1 MKSLSLALMLFSLST
16 TASAQTDFAEYY
28 LIEAWAGEYPTG
40 YELVE
45 DVEVQ
50 GVESPSNPIPTQ
62 MCTLISKSV
71 IHPWAEKTK
80 SEFASLHGVDRY
92 LALTDFELFIDFNQ
106 SLKVKIGDEIAQ
118 LAYLSEGICLMSVN
132 GTLAEDGCLSAE
144 DKRVK
149 ILLASPLT
157 YSTYFK
163 TTCKEGHLVW
173 VNSRTL
179 EDSVTETGEYG
190 VKHAEILDY
199 GTVREP

>member
-1 MKSLSLALMLFSLST
+1 
-16 TASAQTDFAEYY
+16 
-28 LIEAWAGEYPTG
+28 
-40 YELVE
+40 
-45 DVEVQ
+45 
-50 GVESPSNPIPTQ
+50 
-62 MCTLISKSV
+62 
-71 IHPWAEKTK
+71 
-80 SEFASLHGVDRY
+80 VDRY
-92 LALTDFELFIDFNQ
+92 LALADFELFIDFNQ

-144 DKRVK
+144 DKRVNM
-149 ILLASPLT
+149 LLASPLT

-163 TTCKEGHLVW
+163 TTCKEGHQVW